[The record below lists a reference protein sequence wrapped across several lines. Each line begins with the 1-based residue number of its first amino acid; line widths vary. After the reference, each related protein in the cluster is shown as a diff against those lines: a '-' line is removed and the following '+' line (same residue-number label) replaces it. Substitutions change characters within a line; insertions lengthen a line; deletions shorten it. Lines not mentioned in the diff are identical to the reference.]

1 MREGSCS
8 CSVRNV
14 KIGTQSRWTGQLLC
28 IKLANIHMRRHL
40 IADHIGWFKETEGTD
55 GGKLRTI
62 EDLMRQKG
70 EKVTRGRIDAG
81 GVIEYTQ

>member
-1 MREGSCS
+1 
-8 CSVRNV
+8 
-14 KIGTQSRWTGQLLC
+14 
-28 IKLANIHMRRHL
+28 MRRHL